1 MPSPRRDR
9 AAIATRPSRH
19 WRAVVVAT
27 VVALALVVV
36 FATPLPGVARAVSG
50 RATARAAAR
59 AALQAA
65 RTAATEATE
74 ATDDALLPVTSTSV
88 TLVDDTRP
96 TPARGTTPTASSR
109 TLTVTIT
116 TPDVDDGARYP
127 LVVFVHGYDADAATY
142 AALESDLAARGFVVA
157 APDFPL
163 SSSALD
169 GAPERDVVDQATDVS
184 FVISA
189 LLGDASPTVRSEIA
203 DTPVAVVG
211 HSDGAV
217 TTAGVAFNDDY
228 ADPRVG
234 AAVVLSGAEAFF
246 PGPWFGNA
254 GAPALLA
261 IHGTDD
267 EVNPFAASTTLYD
280 DDPGSVKALVAV
292 DGGSHLGPFTTDAVR
307 PAIATLIA
315 DFLRGQLVGESDATA
330 KVAADAAAPGLAL
343 VAAS

>member
-1 MPSPRRDR
+1 MPSPRRDHV
-9 AAIATRPSRH
+9 AIASRPSRH
-19 WRAVVVAT
+19 WHLVVVVT
-27 VVALALVVV
+27 ALSLAMVVV
-36 FATPLPGVARAVSG
+36 FATPRPGVARAVSS

-65 RTAATEATE
+65 RSAATEGT
-74 ATDDALLPVTSTSV
+74 TDALLPVASTSV
-88 TLVDDTRP
+88 TLVDDSRP
-96 TPARGTTPTASSR
+96 TPARGDTPAASSR
-109 TLTVTIT
+109 TLAVTIT
-116 TPDVDDGARYP
+116 APDVDDGARYP
-127 LVVFVHGYDADAATY
+127 LIVFVHGYDADAATY

-163 SSSALD
+163 SSSALA
-169 GAPERDVVDQATDVS
+169 GAPERDIVEQATDVS
-184 FVISA
+184 FVITA
-189 LLGDASPTVRSEIA
+189 LLGDSFPAVRREIA

-217 TTAGVAFNDDY
+217 TAAGVAFDDQY

-246 PGPWFGNA
+246 PGPWFANA
-254 GAPALLA
+254 GTPALLA

-267 EVNPFAASTTLYD
+267 DVNPFAASTTLYD
-280 DDPGSVKALVAV
+280 DDPGGVKALVAV

-315 DFLRGQLVGESDATA
+315 DFLHGQLVGDSEATA
-330 KVAADAAAPGLAL
+330 RVAADAGAPGLAL
-343 VAAS
+343 VASS

>member
-1 MPSPRRDR
+1 
-9 AAIATRPSRH
+9 
-19 WRAVVVAT
+19 VL
-27 VVALALVVV
+27 ALAAVVV
-36 FATPLPGVARAVSG
+36 FATPVPGVARAVSS

-65 RTAATEATE
+65 RTAANEVPADT
-74 ATDDALLPVTSTSV
+74 LLPVASTSV

-96 TPARGTTPTASSR
+96 TPARGDTPASPSR

-116 TPDVDDGARYP
+116 APDVDDGARYP

-142 AALESDLAARGFVVA
+142 AALESELAARGFVVA

-163 SSSALD
+163 SSSALN
-169 GAPERDVVDQATDVS
+169 GAPERDIVEQATDVS
-184 FVISA
+184 FVITA
-189 LLGDASPTVRSEIA
+189 LLGDASPGVRSEIA

-217 TTAGVAFNDDY
+217 TAAGVAFNDGY
-228 ADPRVG
+228 ADSRIG

-246 PGPWFGNA
+246 PGPWFDNA
-254 GAPALLA
+254 GTPALLA
-261 IHGTDD
+261 IHGSDD

-280 DDPGSVKALVAV
+280 DDPGAVKALVAV
-292 DGGSHLGPFTTDAVR
+292 DGGSHLGPFTTDGVR

-315 DFLRGQLVGESDATA
+315 DFLRGQLVGDSDATA
-330 KVAADAAAPGLAL
+330 RVVADAGAPGLSL
-343 VAAS
+343 VASS

>member
-1 MPSPRRDR
+1 MT
-9 AAIATRPSRH
+9 AAF
-19 WRAVVVAT
+19 AVVL
-27 VVALALVVV
+27 VVA
-36 FATPLPGVARAVSG
+36 FASPLSGVTLTASD
-50 RATARAAAR
+50 RATARAVTR
-59 AALQAA
+59 AAKQVVP
-65 RTAATEATE
+65 AATVA
-74 ATDDALLPVTSTSV
+74 APSVDVLLPVGTTSV
-88 TLVDDTRP
+88 TLVDDTRS
-96 TPARGTTPTASSR
+96 TPARGDSPASSR
-109 TLTVTIT
+109 RTLAVTIT
-116 TPDVDDGARYP
+116 APDVNDGVSYP

-169 GAPERDVVDQATDVS
+169 GAAQRDIVEQAADVS
-184 FVISA
+184 FVITA
-189 LLGDASPTVRSEIA
+189 LLGGADPGVRGLVA

-217 TTAGVAFNDDY
+217 TAAGVAFDAGH

-246 PGPWFGNA
+246 PGPWFANA
-254 GAPALLA
+254 TTPALLA

-280 DDPGSVKALVAV
+280 DDTGGVKALVGV
-292 DGGSHLGPFTTDAVR
+292 LGGFHLGPFTTDAVR

-315 DFLRGQLVGESDATA
+315 DFLRGQLVGDPDATA
-330 KVAADAAAPGLAL
+330 RVAADAAAPGLSL
-343 VAAS
+343 VASS